1 VDTISHALWGSG
13 LFGYRKYRWAAIF
26 FGVMPD
32 LLSFGLLFIIRIF
45 NGNLNYS
52 GLPTLEGLLQLEPFP
67 EWVFAMDNI
76 THSFIIAFLIIGIIY
91 YFKQE
96 LAWPMLAWP
105 FHIVLDVPFHT
116 EELFPIQLFWPLT
129 NYYFDG
135 ISWSHPAVW
144 FPNVAGIIML
154 FFYRWKNKQDL

>member
-1 VDTISHALWGSG
+1 MDTISHALWGSG
-13 LFGYRKYRWAAIF
+13 LFGYRKYSWVAIF

-76 THSFIIAFLIIGIIY
+76 THSFIIAFLIISAADPCIGALTAALIAK
-91 YFKQE
+91 F
-96 LAWPMLAWP
+96 LNLG
-105 FHIVLDVPFHT
+105 FVLLIPS
-116 EELFPIQLFWPLT
+116 I
-129 NYYFDG
+129 
-135 ISWSHPAVW
+135 
-144 FPNVAGIIML
+144 
-154 FFYRWKNKQDL
+154 